1 MVLPP
6 PVDAEL
12 EAAVVDALEAD
23 VETAIVAQPALSGS
37 SMDHL
42 VPSPGSTWGVIG
54 IGTNRV

>member
-1 MVLPP
+1 MVFYYFFVYCNSMVP

-12 EAAVVDALEAD
+12 EAAIVDALEAD
-23 VETAIVAQPALSGS
+23 VETAIA
-37 SMDHL
+37 